1 MAQDKTK
8 EVVRVID
15 APISDVWAVIAA
27 FGSEKLWFPNVIQ
40 SSLEGFGI
48 GSIRTLT
55 FNNGHVVHERL
66 EIADPETHTITY
78 LILDGVPNTKSPRGT
93 LKLTTISDIQT
104 RFSWSGESEWT
115 EPSFKPVLA
124 GMLDEMFNGCMDA
137 IESIFK

>member
-8 EVVRVID
+8 EIVRVID
-15 APISDVWAVIAA
+15 APISDVWAIIAA

-48 GSIRTLT
+48 G
-55 FNNGHVVHERL
+55 
-66 EIADPETHTITY
+66 HTITY
-78 LILDGVPNTKSPRGT
+78 LILGGVPNTKHPRGT
-93 LKLTTISDIQT
+93 LKLTAISDIKTQ
-104 RFSWSGESEWT
+104 FSWSGASEWT
-115 EPSFKPVLA
+115 EPTFKPVLA